1 MKPGDYVARILLLLV
16 FTSSVP
22 ASPQAGGTGIA
33 AIRTDD
39 GYLVVWNQPDIHF
52 MVGLKGKDV
61 RPMGSPGTGS
71 VAFNVDSVVFQ
82 IQSVAISEFAK
93 NARKQ
98 KPNEAAILIA
108 HRDWETQYLEQTAGT
123 KLNITTVP
131 QQLRNGSQALLWKY
145 DKPPT
150 RGSEQMYLTTVT
162 GNHVVILNGVVGG
175 KASETAVKRLLLDT
189 IATLEVSSRPI
200 DLPKV
205 R

>member
-1 MKPGDYVARILLLLV
+1 
-16 FTSSVP
+16 
-22 ASPQAGGTGIA
+22 
-33 AIRTDD
+33 
-39 GYLVVWNQPDIHF
+39 
-52 MVGLKGKDV
+52 
-61 RPMGSPGTGS
+61 
-71 VAFNVDSVVFQ
+71 SVVFQ

-98 KPNEAAILIA
+98 KLNDAAILIA
-108 HRDWETQYLEQTAGT
+108 HRDWETQYLEQRAGT

-162 GNHVVILNGVVGG
+162 GNHVVILNGVVAG
-175 KASETAVKRLLLDT
+175 KASETVVKRLLLDT